1 MSSYLLV
8 IMNRQI
14 VHCLCID
21 KEVGKLLLE
30 NVYERK
36 IIDIMSLEKQ
46 IKNEIIINMSVSDIN
61 ILQSSKMLFYNEI
74 LCFYRCSEPQKI
86 SNNNSENLFTVKII
100 STCQKFSGVQINS

>member
-1 MSSYLLV
+1 MLQKALMSSYLLV

-14 VHCLCID
+14 VHCSCID

-46 IKNEIIINMSVSDIN
+46 IKNETIINMSVSDIR
-61 ILQSSKMLFYNEI
+61 ILQSSK
-74 LCFYRCSEPQKI
+74 CCSTMKSCVFTGVLGRRKFQTTIQKI
-86 SNNNSENLFTVKII
+86 SLL
-100 STCQKFSGVQINS
+100 

>member
-1 MSSYLLV
+1 MLQKALMSSYLLV

-46 IKNEIIINMSVSDIN
+46 IKNETIINMSVSDIR
-61 ILQSSKMLFYNEI
+61 ILQSSK
-74 LCFYRCSEPQKI
+74 CCSTMKSCVFTGVLGHRKFQTMIQKI
-86 SNNNSENLFTVKII
+86 SLL
-100 STCQKFSGVQINS
+100 

>member
-1 MSSYLLV
+1 MLQKALMSSYLLV

-46 IKNEIIINMSVSDIN
+46 IKNETIINMSVSDIR
-61 ILQSSKMLFYNEI
+61 ILQSSK
-74 LCFYRCSEPQKI
+74 CCSTMKSCVFTGVLGHRKFQTTIQKI
-86 SNNNSENLFTVKII
+86 SLL
-100 STCQKFSGVQINS
+100 